1 MDDPYKV
8 LGITREETAQDPA
21 VVKKAYRRMSFNHH
35 PDMNKDNPSATTE
48 FLRIQKAWETIG
60 TEEGRKAFEAQ
71 SCGSHHGS
79 MPMPMQMPPGMHGV
93 QMRMPRGV
101 PLHMH
106 VPHGGNMQPADEFLR
121 AVATGDLAGLFGD
134 GIAGD
139 GVRVFHMGMSS
150 PEQLFGMHAPADPSS
165 LRQPK
170 TIVRKVTITLQQA
183 YTGCKI
189 PLEVTRTVHDAYGS
203 RDESETLY
211 AEITRGIDNNE
222 AVVLSAKGNVV
233 GRAVGDVKVFIEVS
247 KDSNFQ
253 RDALDLI
260 YTRPITLKEALCGFS
275 FQLRH
280 LDGQKFQLN
289 NERGNLISPGS
300 RKVLKGLGIRR
311 DETVG
316 DLIIEFEV
324 AMPKSLPETTIDTLA
339 RLLS

>member
-8 LGITREETAQDPA
+8 LGITREEAAHDPA
-21 VVKKAYRRMSFNHH
+21 VIKKAYRRMSFNHH
-35 PDMNKDNPSATTE
+35 PDMNKDDPSATTK
-48 FLRIQKAWETIG
+48 FLRVQKAWETIG

-71 SCGSHHGS
+71 GCDSQHGS
-79 MPMPMQMPPGMHGV
+79 MPMPMQMPSGMR
-93 QMRMPRGV
+93 MRMPRGGTV
-101 PLHMH
+101 QMHM
-106 VPHGGNMQPADEFLR
+106 PHMGHAQAPDEFLR
-121 AVATGDLAGLFGD
+121 AVANGDLAGLFGD

-150 PEQLFGMHAPADPSS
+150 PEQLFGMPTHAGPALGS

-170 TIVRKVTITLQQA
+170 TIVEKVTITLQQA
-183 YTGCKI
+183 YSGCKV
-189 PLEVTRTVHDAYGS
+189 PLEITRTVHDAYGA

-211 AEITRGIDNNE
+211 VEIPGGIDTNE
-222 AVVLSAKGNVV
+222 TIVLPAKGNVI
-233 GRAVGDVKVFIEVS
+233 GRAVGDVKVFVEVS

-260 YTRPITLKEALCGFS
+260 HTRPITLKEALCGFS

-289 NERGNLISPGS
+289 NERGTLIGPGS

-311 DETVG
+311 GDTVG
-316 DLIIEFEV
+316 DLIIQFEV
-324 AMPKSLPETTIDTLA
+324 AMPKSLPATTIDALA
-339 RLLS
+339 RLL